1 MSPSRRFTTVGES
14 LELKALSFLASEFKK
29 IILAANQNR
38 YLIVFDSKRETEG
51 KSKQVL
57 DEILAK
63 LKNKSKLKICA
74 EEGRQGI
81 GDTNPGPTSLS
92 VATVLWI
99 FKNSRTNANMYKDKD
114 KCKYVQ
120 RQRQRQKCTKTK
132 TKTNIYKD
140 KDKYKCKDKNKCK
153 YKDKYKHT
161 YKCKQKAQ
169 I

>member
-1 MSPSRRFTTVGES
+1 MGES

-29 IILAANQNR
+29 IILAANQKR

-51 KSKQVL
+51 KSEQVL

-99 FKNSRTNANMYKDKD
+99 FKNSKTNAKSKTNAN
-114 KCKYVQ
+114 
-120 RQRQRQKCTKTK
+120 TKAN
-132 TKTNIYKD
+132 TNINTNANRKH
-140 KDKYKCKDKNKCK
+140 KYE
-153 YKDKYKHT
+153 
-161 YKCKQKAQ
+161 
-169 I
+169 

>member
-1 MSPSRRFTTVGES
+1 MGES

-29 IILAANQNR
+29 IILAANQKR

-51 KSKQVL
+51 KSEQVL

-99 FKNSRTNANMYKDKD
+99 FKNRRTNANMYKDKD
-114 KCKYVQ
+114 KE
-120 RQRQRQKCTKTK
+120 
-132 TKTNIYKD
+132 
-140 KDKYKCKDKNKCK
+140 
-153 YKDKYKHT
+153 KHDH
-161 YKCKQKAQ
+161 K
-169 I
+169 